1 MSDRIPGPPKT
12 VQQSHNLRIV
22 RRTNLNEQRSDEK
35 RHLAELEERMRRS
48 GHRKSRQ
55 ESEGKRNRA
64 DDPDSPTKAPSSSDP
79 RSRTA
84 EGHIDFTA

>member
-12 VQQSHNLRIV
+12 VQQSHNLRTI
-22 RRTNLNEQRSDEK
+22 RRVNLNEQRSDEE
-35 RHLAELEERMRRS
+35 RHLAELEEHMRLS

-55 ESEGKRNRA
+55 ESEGKRNQA
-64 DDPDSPTKAPSSSDP
+64 DEPDSPTEESLPSEP
-79 RSRTA
+79 RARNT